1 MILDPTTG
9 RMEYKLVY
17 VLHFMFFYFKC
28 GAIFKIFFIFD
39 FDILGCL
46 VALGLGE
53 MSQLSREPLYL
64 MQIARLRCLLSTS
77 SKINAFLNDF
87 ALLNS

>member
-1 MILDPTTG
+1 MWSNFL
-9 RMEYKLVY
+9 
-17 VLHFMFFYFKC
+17 FYFY
-28 GAIFKIFFIFD
+28 FFIFD
-39 FDILGCL
+39 FDISGYL

-64 MQIARLRCLLSTS
+64 MQIARLQCLLSTS